1 MFKPKIYITRLIP
14 QAGIDLLQ
22 ETCEVEINK
31 EDRPL
36 DRAGLPARVA
46 DKHGVIG
53 LMTDRIDAEF
63 FDTAKALKGYA
74 NFAVGFDNIDVP
86 EATRRKIP
94 VSNTPGVLTLATAEL
109 AWALIFA
116 VARRIVET
124 DRIMRSGNWPGWG
137 PLQFLGLDL
146 TGKTLGIVGAG
157 RIGTAMALMSKGFR
171 MRVLYTNTSGRE
183 NQTLKSELGARLV
196 SMDEL
201 LAESDFI
208 SIHTP
213 LTPATRHLFR
223 AETLARMKPSAI
235 LINTA
240 RGPII
245 KEDDLVAELRS
256 RGIAGAG
263 LDVYEF
269 EPRMAEGL
277 AGLDNAVITPHIG
290 SATTSSRT
298 GMALLAARN
307 LLAMLKGERPES
319 CLNPEIYEEKKGHR
333 DGASDGKE

>member
-1 MFKPKIYITRLIP
+1 MLKPKVYVTRLIP
-14 QAGIDLLQ
+14 QAGLDLLQ
-22 ETCEVEINK
+22 DSCEVEVNP

-36 DRAGLPARVA
+36 TREELLAHVA

-63 FDTAKALKGYA
+63 FDAARVLRGYA
-74 NFAVGFDNIDVP
+74 NFAVGYDNIDVA
-86 EATRRKIP
+86 EATRRRMP

-109 AWALIFA
+109 AWALLFA
-116 VARRIVET
+116 VARRIVAT
-124 DRIMRSGNWPGWG
+124 DRIMRSGTWPGWG
-137 PLQFLGLDL
+137 PLQFLGLGV

-157 RIGTAMALMSKGFR
+157 RIGTAVALMSKGFG
-171 MRVLYTNTSGRE
+171 MQVLYTNVSGRE
-183 NQTLKSELGARLV
+183 NQTLKTELGARLV
-196 SMDEL
+196 SFGEL
-201 LAESDFI
+201 AAESDFI

-223 AETLARMKPSAI
+223 AETMALLKPTAI

-240 RGPII
+240 RGPVI
-245 KEDDLVAELRS
+245 KEDDLVAALSS
-256 RGIAGAG
+256 RRIAGAG

-277 AGLDNAVITPHIG
+277 AELDNAVITPHIG

-307 LLAMLKGERPES
+307 LLAMLRGERPES
-319 CLNPEIYEEKKGHR
+319 CLNPEIYE
-333 DGASDGKE
+333 GK